1 MKLNSLIRHS
11 AFVILALMY
20 CPSPA
25 AAQVIIA
32 PAPPVYYQPVYAVP
46 VQPVVYQPMWVPY
59 QGLFGGWHWQ
69 LRYVAVPI
77 QPQRQQQAPQQPP
90 PPQQ

>member
-1 MKLNSLIRHS
+1 MKTIVMLLC
-11 AFVILALMY
+11 L
-20 CPSPA
+20 CSPA

-32 PAPPVYYQPVYAVP
+32 PAPPVYYYQPVYAVP

-59 QGLFGGWHWQ
+59 QGLFGNWHWQ

-90 PPQQ
+90 QQ